1 MAATRSDDAS
11 RAVRRAA
18 YLQRRALLA
27 LPLHQRIA
35 LVLRGA
41 GSEHRRTARTSP

>member
-1 MAATRSDDAS
+1 MAAQRSADAT

-41 GSEHRRTARTSP
+41 GSQHPPAARTTP